1 MQTRIMECLIDHAF
15 TLNGK
20 YISVTEDLKGSTF
33 LNDTKLHGYIVELET
48 CDYMNI

>member
-1 MQTRIMECLIDHAF
+1 MECLIDHAF

-33 LNDTKLHGYIVELET
+33 LDDTKLHGYIVELET
-48 CDYMNI
+48 YDYMNI

>member
-1 MQTRIMECLIDHAF
+1 MECLIDHAF